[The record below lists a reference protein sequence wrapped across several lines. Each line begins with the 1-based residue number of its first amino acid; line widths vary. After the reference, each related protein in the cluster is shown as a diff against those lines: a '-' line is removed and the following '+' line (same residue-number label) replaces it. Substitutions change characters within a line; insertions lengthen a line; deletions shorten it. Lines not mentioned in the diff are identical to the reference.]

1 MCHDNSKNYSSLHLK
16 LEHIVVYEN
25 TSEEFDSEESSDQGP
40 GYNMTFSPF
49 ITIQTVKSTNSALA
63 LVRKL

>member
-25 TSEEFDSEESSDQGP
+25 TSEELDSEESSDQGP
-40 GYNMTFSPF
+40 GYSMTFSPF
-49 ITIQTVKSTNSALA
+49 ITIQTVKSNTSALA